1 MPTIGAA
8 TNTANVVINQRK
20 TKCCIGRSYVDFWF
34 RQLRARNCLRIV
46 GCAVNGLKSSTPS
59 ICAEKEQNCPKQK
72 SSASRS
78 RRVTCRNEN
87 QKNADCSWDIDHAK
101 NLRTRSQERCDWT
114 KKKRL
119 NASRIRARSGAD
131 G

>member
-20 TKCCIGRSYVDFWF
+20 TKGCIGRSYVDFWF

-87 QKNADCSWDIDHAK
+87 QKNAHGAPYIDRAK
-101 NLRTRSQERCDWT
+101 NFRSCSQEEPGCAERKSLD
-114 KKKRL
+114 
-119 NASRIRARSGAD
+119 AS
-131 G
+131 

>member
-87 QKNADCSWDIDHAK
+87 QKNADCTWDIDHAK
-101 NLRTRSQERCDWT
+101 NLRTRSPEEPGCAER
-114 KKKRL
+114 KSH
-119 NASRIRARSGAD
+119 NAARSRNYG
-131 G
+131 GSVG

>member
-20 TKCCIGRSYVDFWF
+20 TKCFIERSYGDFWS
-34 RQLRARNCLRIV
+34 RQRRARNCLRIV

-72 SSASRS
+72 SSATGSW
-78 RRVTCRNEN
+78 RVANRNEN
-87 QKNADCSWDIDHAK
+87 QKNSDGAPYIDRAK
-101 NLRTRSQERCDWT
+101 NFRSCSQEEPGCAERKSLD
-114 KKKRL
+114 
-119 NASRIRARSGAD
+119 AS
-131 G
+131 